1 MQEIYWK
8 KLTQSKYALCYFDAN
23 FSRCVKI
30 DRFIK
35 IFCAVASSAAI
46 AAWAAW
52 QNLSFWW
59 GLIIVISQVVTA
71 VNEVLPYKKRI
82 KELSDLRS
90 ELTPIYNNMERSWH
104 DVANGSLTEEEIN
117 ELCYSYIEQWNQTDD
132 IYFKSDVLPQIK
144 KCMEIA
150 EAEKELYY
158 KTNF

>member
-8 KLTQSKYALCYFDAN
+8 KLTQSKYVLCYLDAH
-23 FSRCVKI
+23 FSRYVKM

-46 AAWAAW
+46 AAWATW
-52 QNLSFWW
+52 QKLSFWW
-59 GLIIVISQVVTA
+59 GLIIVISQVVIA

-90 ELTPIYNNMERSWH
+90 ELTPNSMEKSWH
-104 DVANGSLTEEEIN
+104 DVANGSLTEDEIN
-117 ELCYSYIEQWNQTDD
+117 ELCYSYVEQWNQTDD
-132 IYFKSDVLPQIK
+132 KYFKRDALPQIK
-144 KCMEIA
+144 KCKEIA